1 MRAFLLDDFK
11 RSGGFFDIA
20 YHSSRGTLGRGG
32 VRPSAIEGALDNGE
46 RSASGEVK
54 LGALGSV
61 ASAGG
66 QEKGPPSTGAR
77 HTTQVGGL
85 QGSVSEHVGIFPSRM
100 ESNVSKRYRKG
111 RNFNRLK
118 AAMGSK

>member
-1 MRAFLLDDFK
+1 MIFSSD
-11 RSGGFFDIA
+11 SGFFGVA
-20 YHSSRGTLGRGG
+20 YHSSRGTLGRRG

-46 RSASGEVK
+46 RSAGGKVE

-61 ASAGG
+61 ASAGS

-100 ESNVSKRYRKG
+100 EESNVSKRYRKG
-111 RNFNRLK
+111 RKFYRLK